1 MCRFLQIQWKFEEKS
16 VNYPPNDSDFVYSLS
31 FRLSWIE
38 SYYSGLYSLM
48 ENDLQKTIQIR

>member
-16 VNYPPNDSDFVYSLS
+16 VNYPPHDSDFVYSLS
-31 FRLSWIE
+31 FRLLWIE

-48 ENDLQKTIQIR
+48 AK